1 MTSHL
6 KSNEEEHHEAVAD
19 GTRTYILSE
28 ASRCMFC
35 GFCEALCPTLPLGP
49 HRGYGPRGR
58 VNIALG
64 LARGNFKFSREAIN
78 SLYSCLLCEAC
89 HLKCPASL
97 DIVGV
102 IRAARALYS
111 SSLR

>member
-1 MTSHL
+1 MQRDPR
-6 KSNEEEHHEAVAD
+6 E
-19 GTRTYILSE
+19 YILAE
-28 ASRCMFC
+28 AGKCMFC

-58 VNIALG
+58 VNLALAI
-64 LARGNFKFSREAIN
+64 ARGEAGYTGEAIN
-78 SLYSCLLCEAC
+78 SLYTCLLCEAC

-102 IRAARALYS
+102 VRAARALYS
-111 SSLR
+111 RGL

>member
-1 MTSHL
+1 MDKHRGGGGDPGDPV
-6 KSNEEEHHEAVAD
+6 EEA
-19 GTRTYILSE
+19 RRLILGE
-28 ASRCMFC
+28 ASKCMFC
-35 GFCEALCPTLPLGP
+35 GFCEPVCPTLPLGP

-64 LARGNFKFSREAIN
+64 LAKGTYRFTEEAIR

-102 IRAARALYS
+102 VRAARVLYS